1 MRRLRPSFLA
11 AALCVAGGAHA
22 QAVTPVQE
30 PQSAVQ
36 APAPPLA
43 QPPAQQ
49 PQPQPQTA
57 QRGFFPP
64 TPGDDPSLFHTLPPE
79 AYTPPS
85 AVQQPA
91 QANARPAPATPP
103 LVVVV
108 PDPEAQSRL
117 QLERA
122 QIEAQQATARMRQA
136 PAPINGAFTGATDEA
151 DRR

>member
-11 AALCVAGGAHA
+11 AALCVAGGAYA
-22 QAVTPVQE
+22 QAVTP
-30 PQSAVQ
+30 AQ
-36 APAPPLA
+36 APQQPAQASQQPA
-43 QPPAQQ
+43 QP
-49 PQPQPQTA
+49 

-64 TPGDDPSLFHTLPPE
+64 TPGDDPSLFHTLPPD

-91 QANARPAPATPP
+91 QASAQPAPATPP

-108 PDPEAQSRL
+108 PDPEAQTRV

-122 QIEAQQATARMRQA
+122 QIEAQQAAARMRQA